1 MDYETALQR
10 FTAYLARRA
19 SDRSTPG
26 HYLSDI
32 RLFFACVGIKAPL
45 TVTARDVDQFV
56 AAQREQ
62 GLSAA
67 TINRRLA
74 ALRVF
79 FECLAAELPDQPWPN
94 PVHWRRHGARPG
106 LRLPRDA
113 ADAAVAQL
121 FAAIPDPR
129 DTALFG
135 LMVGAGLRV
144 GEVAT
149 LRLADLTAPAQPT
162 ALARLRVCGKGR
174 KERLVWLTPTYYAQ
188 VTAWL
193 AVRPSSSSA
202 YLFLG
207 QRGQGLSVDG
217 IQARLAHYCGVA
229 GLTLTC
235 HQLRHTFARRL
246 AEQQMPIEGIAKL
259 LGHAQVTTTERYTA
273 GADPDL
279 RAAFERAM
287 AQAPTASAGAP
298 PTAAAVAPTVPLASP
313 AAAGV
318 APTVPLA
325 SPAAAGTTAAAGIA
339 PAPPPRPQAPGA
351 AVVPAAQPRASAPP
365 PQSPTP
371 ADPPALTAGLRRLA
385 ALPAWLRDVL
395 TVYVRRQWFTW
406 KPHLAAEHVARLTRQ
421 LGRLWTWLLAYRP
434 LNGWAD
440 LQRSDLEAW
449 LTARQTAG
457 IAIAT
462 QRHELTT
469 LLTVLHFA
477 ADQDL
482 PVAANL
488 FRIAY
493 PAAPAPLPRHL
504 SEAEADRLAATVL
517 TQTAGDRPT
526 ACQEQAWFLTLTH
539 TGLRVNEL
547 LNLRLSDLDLP
558 GRRLLIRQAKNG
570 ADRLVYLTPLVVTA
584 LQRHLA
590 LRPASADDHL
600 WQQAGQPLT
609 ANQVRYRL
617 RGWGQACGVAVSP
630 HRLRHTFA
638 TRLINHGLPLE
649 AVRKLLGHTTLHMT
663 QHYARLY
670 DTTVQRQ
677 FEAAM
682 TEIAALALAQPTTTA
697 TRPLVTT

>member
-1 MDYETALQR
+1 MDYETALR
-10 FTAYLARRA
+10 LFAAYLERRFG
-19 SDRSTPG
+19 DRSTPM
-26 HYLSDI
+26 HYMSDV
-32 RLFFACVGIKAPL
+32 RLFFACIGAQAP
-45 TVTARDVDQFV
+45 TAVTAQDVDRFV

-62 GLSAA
+62 GLCAA

-74 ALRVF
+74 ALHTF
-79 FECLAAELPDQPWPN
+79 FECLAAEAPDRPWPN
-94 PVHWRRHGARPG
+94 PVHWRRHQAKQG

-113 ADAAVAQL
+113 SDAAVAQL
-121 FAAIPDPR
+121 FTVITDPR

-149 LRLADLTAPAQPT
+149 LRLHDLTAPTQPEH
-162 ALARLRVCGKGR
+162 LARLRVCGKGR

-188 VTAWL
+188 VQAWL
-193 AVRPSSSSA
+193 AVRPTRTSDH
-202 YLFLG
+202 LFLSQCG
-207 QRGQGLSVDG
+207 SALSVDG
-217 IQARLAHYCGVA
+217 IQARLTHYCAQA

-259 LGHAQVTTTERYTA
+259 LGHAQVATTQRYTA

-287 AQAPTASAGAP
+287 AQ
-298 PTAAAVAPTVPLASP
+298 TAAP
-313 AAAGV
+313 AAAL
-318 APTVPLA
+318 P
-325 SPAAAGTTAAAGIA
+325 A
-339 PAPPPRPQAPGA
+339 PAPVAIPVAPKPRPVA
-351 AVVPAAQPRASAPP
+351 
-365 PQSPTP
+365 P
-371 ADPPALTAGLRRLA
+371 ADTAPLTAALQRLA
-385 ALPAWLRDVL
+385 ALPTWLQDVL
-395 TVYVRRQWFTW
+395 TAYVRRSWFTW
-406 KPHLAAEHVARLTRQ
+406 KPHLAAEHVDRLTRQ
-421 LGRLWTWLLAYRP
+421 LARLWTWLLAYRP
-434 LNGWAD
+434 LSGWAD

-449 LTARQTAG
+449 LTTRQTAG

-462 QRHELTT
+462 QRNELAT

-493 PAAPAPLPRHL
+493 PAAPTPLPRHL
-504 SEAEADRLAATVL
+504 SDAEAERLTTTVL
-517 TQTAGDRPT
+517 AQTASGSPTDR
-526 ACQEQAWFLTLTH
+526 QEQAWFLTLTH

-547 LNLRLSDLDLP
+547 LDLRLSDLDLP

-570 ADRLVYLTPLVVTA
+570 ADRLVYLTPPVVTA
-584 LQRHLA
+584 LHSHLA
-590 LRPASADDHL
+590 RRPASEDDHL
-600 WQQAGQPLT
+600 WQDAGQPLT
-609 ANQVRYRL
+609 ANQIRYRL
-617 RGWGQACGVAVSP
+617 LGWGQACDVAVSP

-638 TRLINHGLPLE
+638 TRLVNHGLPLE
-649 AVRKLLGHTTLHMT
+649 AVRKLLGHTTLAMT

-682 TEIAALALAQPTTTA
+682 TEIAGLTLAQSSTA
-697 TRPLVTT
+697 ATPRLVTAEADSL

>member
-1 MDYETALQR
+1 MDYETALQL
-10 FTAYLARRA
+10 FTAYLERRA
-19 SDRSTPG
+19 SDRSTPV

-32 RLFFACVGIKAPL
+32 RLFFACVGIKTPL
-45 TVTARDVDQFV
+45 AVTARDVDQFV

-79 FECLAAELPDQPWPN
+79 FECLAAEAPDQPWPN
-94 PVHWRRHGARPG
+94 PVHWRRHRARQG

-113 ADAAVAQL
+113 SDAAVAQL
-121 FAAIPDPR
+121 FATISDPR
-129 DTALFG
+129 DTAVFG

-149 LRLADLTAPAQPT
+149 LRLEDLTAPAQPT

-193 AVRPSSSSA
+193 AVRPASA
-202 YLFLG
+202 SPHLFLS

-217 IQARLAHYCGVA
+217 IQARLAHYCGLA

-246 AEQQMPIEGIAKL
+246 AEEQMPIEGIAKL

-287 AQAPTASAGAP
+287 AA
-298 PTAAAVAPTVPLASP
+298 
-313 AAAGV
+313 
-318 APTVPLA
+318 
-325 SPAAAGTTAAAGIA
+325 A
-339 PAPPPRPQAPGA
+339 PAPLHPPAAPVALPAVPAPRPVA
-351 AVVPAAQPRASAPP
+351 
-365 PQSPTP
+365 P
-371 ADPPALTAGLRRLA
+371 ADPAALTAALQRLA
-385 ALPAWLRDVL
+385 ALPAWLQDVL
-395 TVYVRRQWFTW
+395 TAYVRRQWFTW
-406 KPHLAAEHVARLTRQ
+406 KPHLAAEHADRLTRQ
-421 LGRLWTWLLAYRP
+421 LGRLWAWLLAYRP
-434 LNGWAD
+434 LGGWAD

-462 QRHELTT
+462 QRHELAT
-469 LLTVLHFA
+469 LLAVLHYA
-477 ADQDL
+477 ADQDR

-493 PAAPAPLPRHL
+493 PAAPTPLPRHL
-504 SEAEADRLAATVL
+504 SEAEFERLAATVL
-517 TQTAGDRPT
+517 AQTAGDSPT
-526 ACQEQAWFLTLTH
+526 ARQEQAWFLTLTH
-539 TGLRVNEL
+539 TGLRINEL
-547 LNLRLSDLDLP
+547 LDLRLSDLDLA

-570 ADRLVYLTPLVVTA
+570 ADRLVYLTPPVVTA

-590 LRPASADDHL
+590 VRPASADDHL
-600 WQQAGQPLT
+600 WLQAGQPLT

-617 RGWGQACGVAVSP
+617 HGWGQACAVAVSP

-638 TRLINHGLPLE
+638 TRLVNHGLPLE

-682 TEIAALALAQPTTTA
+682 TEIAALALAQPTTAA